1 MNIEEYIGM
10 YDLIIKNG
18 TVVIGNTLENL
29 NIGIKNNKI
38 SLLSTSNNYESD
50 NVIDAKNLTVLPGV
64 IDSQVHFREPGAEHK
79 ENLNT
84 GSMGAALGGV
94 TSVFEMPNTYPPT
107 STVERLE
114 NKLKLAKDR
123 MWVNYAFYAGATP
136 DNFSSLSELEKVPGC
151 VGIKIFMGSSTGN
164 LLVPDD
170 ETLINVLKSRNF
182 RVAVHAEDEPR
193 LIERKKLIKD
203 NGVHFHPIWRDE
215 LTALNATKRVIKGA
229 KISKKPVHILHT
241 TTEEEI
247 EYMSRNKE
255 YISVE
260 VTPQHLTLSAPE
272 CYDELGSFAQMNPPI
287 REKRHLKGLW
297 KGIKDGVVDII
308 GSDHAPHTIE
318 EKNKPYPETP
328 SGMPGVQ
335 TLLPIMLNHV
345 NEGNLS
351 LFKLCKLISTNPAKL
366 FKVINKG
373 EIKLNND
380 ADLTI
385 IDLNKEVK
393 ITNDMMANKSGWTPF
408 NNKKVKGWPIM
419 TIVNGNIVMRDGE
432 LIGKPKGKPLTFDRN

>member
-1 MNIEEYIGM
+1 M
-10 YDLIIKNG
+10 YDLLLKNG
-18 TVVIGNTLENL
+18 KIVIADSYQSL
-29 NIGIKNNKI
+29 NIGIKNGKI
-38 SLLSTSNNYESD
+38 ELLSTSSD
-50 NVIDAKNLTVLPGV
+50 YDAKNVIDAKNLTILPGV
-64 IDSQVHFREPGAEHK
+64 IDSQVHFREPGSEHK
-79 ENLNT
+79 EDLST
-84 GSMGAALGGV
+84 GSKGAALGGV

-107 STVERLE
+107 STVQRLKE
-114 NKLKLAKDR
+114 KLELARDR

-136 DNFSSLSELEKVPGC
+136 DNFSSLPELEKVPGC
-151 VGIKIFMGSSTGN
+151 VGVKIFMGSSTGN

-170 ETLINVLKSRNF
+170 ETLINVLKSRNY

-193 LIERKKLIKD
+193 LMDRKILIKE
-203 NGVHFHPIWRDE
+203 NGVHFHPVWRDVM
-215 LTALNATKRVIKGA
+215 TALNATKRVINGA
-229 KISKKPVHILHT
+229 NASKKPVHILHI

-247 EYMSRNKE
+247 EYIKNNKE

-260 VTPQHLTLSAPE
+260 VTPQHLTLNAPE

-287 REKRHLKGLW
+287 RDIRHQKGLW
-297 KGIKDGVVDII
+297 RGINEGVVDII

-318 EKNKPYPETP
+318 EKNKPYPESP

-345 NEGNLS
+345 NQGKLS
-351 LFKLCKLISTNPAKL
+351 LFKLCQLISSNPAKL
-366 FKVINKG
+366 FKVENKG

-385 IDLNKEVK
+385 IDMNKEVK
-393 ITNDMMANKSGWTPF
+393 ITNEMMANKSGWTPF

-419 TIVNGNIVMRDGE
+419 TIVGGNIVMRDGE
-432 LIGKPKGKPLTFDRN
+432 LIGKPKGKPVLFNRD

>member
-1 MNIEEYIGM
+1 M
-10 YDLIIKNG
+10 YDLLIKNG
-18 TVVIGNTLENL
+18 TVVVGNDYQNL
-29 NIGIKNNKI
+29 SIGIKNNKI
-38 SLLSTSNNYESD
+38 ELLSTSSD
-50 NVIDAKNLTVLPGV
+50 YDAENIIDAKNLTILPGV
-64 IDSQVHFREPGAEHK
+64 IDSQVHFREPGSEHK
-79 ENLNT
+79 EDLST

-107 STVERLE
+107 STVERLKD
-114 NKLKLAKDR
+114 KLELARDR

-136 DNFSSLSELEKVPGC
+136 DNFSTLPELEKVPGC
-151 VGIKIFMGSSTGN
+151 VGVKIFMGSSTGN

-170 ETLINVLKSRNF
+170 ETLINVLKSRNY

-193 LIERKKLIKD
+193 LMDRKNLIKD

-229 KISKKPVHILHT
+229 NASKKPVHILHI
-241 TTEEEI
+241 TTEDEI
-247 EYMSRNKE
+247 KYIKENKE

-260 VTPQHLTLSAPE
+260 VTPQHLTLNAPE

-287 REKRHLKGLW
+287 REMRHLKGLW
-297 KGIKDGVVDII
+297 KGIEQGVVDII

-318 EKNKPYPETP
+318 EKNKPYPECP

-345 NEGNLS
+345 NQGKLS
-351 LFKLCKLISTNPAKL
+351 LFKLCELISSNPAKL
-366 FKVINKG
+366 FKVQNKG
-373 EIKLNND
+373 GIKLNND

-385 IDLNKEVK
+385 IDLDKEVK

-432 LIGKPKGKPLTFDRN
+432 LIGKPKGKPVLFDRE

>member
-1 MNIEEYIGM
+1 M
-10 YDLIIKNG
+10 YDLLIKNG
-18 TVVIGNTLENL
+18 NVVIGNVYQSL
-29 NIGIKNNKI
+29 NIGIKNKKI
-38 SLLSTSNNYESD
+38 ELLSTSSD
-50 NVIDAKNLTVLPGV
+50 YDAINVVDAKNLTVLPGI
-64 IDSQVHFREPGAEHK
+64 IDSQVHFREPGSEHK
-79 ENLNT
+79 EDLST
-84 GSMGAALGGV
+84 GSQGAALGGV

-107 STVERLE
+107 STVQRLKD
-114 NKLKLAKDR
+114 KLELARDR

-136 DNFSSLSELEKVPGC
+136 DNFSSLPELEKVPGC
-151 VGIKIFMGSSTGN
+151 VGVKIFMGSSTGN

-170 ETLINVLKSRNF
+170 ETLFNVLKSRNY

-193 LIERKKLIKD
+193 LMDRKKLIKA

-229 KISKKPVHILHT
+229 NASKKPVHILHI

-247 EYMSRNKE
+247 KYIKENKE

-260 VTPQHLTLSAPE
+260 VTPQHLTLNAPE
-272 CYDELGSFAQMNPPI
+272 CYDELGSFSQMNPPI
-287 REKRHLKGLW
+287 REIRHLKGLW
-297 KGIKDGVVDII
+297 KGIDDGVVDII

-318 EKNKPYPETP
+318 EKNKPYPECP

-345 NEGNLS
+345 NNGKLS
-351 LFKLCKLISTNPAKL
+351 LFKLCQLIATNPSKL
-366 FKVINKG
+366 FKVQNKG

-385 IDLNKEVK
+385 IDMNKEVK

-408 NNKKVKGWPIM
+408 NNKIVKGWPIM

-432 LIGKPKGKPLTFDRN
+432 LIGKPKGKPILFKRD

>member
-1 MNIEEYIGM
+1 M
-10 YDLIIKNG
+10 YDLLIKNG
-18 TVVIGNTLENL
+18 DVVVGNAFEKL
-29 NIGIKNNKI
+29 NIGVKDNKI
-38 SLLSTSNNYESD
+38 TLLSTSNNYEAS
-50 NVIDAKNLTVLPGV
+50 NIIDAKNLTILPGV
-64 IDSQVHFREPGAEHK
+64 IDSQVHFREPGSEHK
-79 ENLNT
+79 EDLHT
-84 GSMGAALGGV
+84 GSKGAALGGV

-107 STVERLE
+107 STVERLKDKFE
-114 NKLKLAKDR
+114 LAKDR

-136 DNFSSLSELEKVPGC
+136 ENFSFLPELEKVPGC
-151 VGIKIFMGSSTGN
+151 VGVKIFMGSSTGN
-164 LLVPDD
+164 LLIPDD

-193 LIERKKLIKD
+193 LIERKKLIKSND
-203 NGVHFHPIWRDE
+203 VHFHPIWRDE
-215 LTALNATKRVIKGA
+215 LSALNATKRVIKGA
-229 KISKKPVHILHT
+229 NASKKPVHILHI

-247 EYMSRNKE
+247 EYIRQNKE

-272 CYDELGSFAQMNPPI
+272 CYDELGTFAQMNPPI
-287 REKRHLKGLW
+287 RESRHQKGLW
-297 KGIKDGVVDII
+297 KGIKDGVVDVI

-318 EKNKPYPETP
+318 EKHKPYPDTP

-335 TLLPIMLNHV
+335 TLLPIMLDHV
-345 NEGNLS
+345 NKGNLS
-351 LFKLCKLISTNPAKL
+351 LFKLCQLISTNPAKL
-366 FKVINKG
+366 YKVINKG

-393 ITNDMMANKSGWTPF
+393 IKDDMMANKSGWTPF
-408 NNKKVKGWPIM
+408 NNKNVKGWPIM

-432 LIGKPKGKPLTFDRN
+432 LIGKPIGKPVSFNRD